1 MPGKSASLPHLLTL
15 RTFFDLLQ
23 LVNDYLRD
31 NFFTRQNIQKSSYDL
46 NVAACRLILVI
57 MPGLETSAVFQVE
70 FDNLIH
76 RLYSWAENSEEPLRS
91 YATGLLA
98 AAMEVQDIAIGFREQ
113 NSRLVTVMLKRLH
126 TLQAELLESKKM
138 NGEINPPSSSQI
150 KSEVKPSTGNES
162 NPDEGVSNRPF
173 AHLGGGSV
181 PSSPELSSP
190 TLNGKILLI
199 QNEFDVNASRVSLYR
214 PPPLPTGLSK
224 FKNTIHLNT
233 LFQNENTSQSQG
245 ESKYVRNTIPI
256 YPPTT
261 ETNQMLILRYLTSM
275 GEYQEVSCYRGFRCF
290 QRHSTDRKNEF
301 SF

>member
-1 MPGKSASLPHLLTL
+1 METERYMRKDPDPFDERHPSRTDPDCELGRMLKLLFRKDHFMTRVSRAEVSLPDHLINVVI
-15 RTFFDLLQ
+15 FFLNLSLQ

-57 MPGLETSAVFQVE
+57 MPGLETSAVFQAE

-126 TLQAELLESKKM
+126 TLQAELLEAKKA
-138 NGEINPPSSSQI
+138 NGEVIASPQI
-150 KSEVKPSTGNES
+150 KSEAKPSTRKEPNSSSECV
-162 NPDEGVSNRPF
+162 VSNRPF

-181 PSSPELSSP
+181 PSSPELTSP
-190 TLNGKILLI
+190 TLNGEIFVFSKI
-199 QNEFDVNASRVSLYR
+199 R
-214 PPPLPTGLSK
+214 
-224 FKNTIHLNT
+224 
-233 LFQNENTSQSQG
+233 
-245 ESKYVRNTIPI
+245 
-256 YPPTT
+256 
-261 ETNQMLILRYLTSM
+261 
-275 GEYQEVSCYRGFRCF
+275 
-290 QRHSTDRKNEF
+290 
-301 SF
+301 

>member
-1 MPGKSASLPHLLTL
+1 ML
-15 RTFFDLLQ
+15 RQQRYKILRCSFNPPWQ

-126 TLQAELLESKKM
+126 TLQAEVLEAKKM
-138 NGEINPPSSSQI
+138 NGEVVLSSPVI
-150 KSEVKPSTGNES
+150 KKEVKTSTSKES
-162 NPDEGVSNRPF
+162 NSSECVVSNRPF
-173 AHLGGGSV
+173 AHLGGGSA
-181 PSSPELSSP
+181 PSSPELTSP
-190 TLNGKILLI
+190 TLNG
-199 QNEFDVNASRVSLYR
+199 EFEH
-214 PPPLPTGLSK
+214 
-224 FKNTIHLNT
+224 F
-233 LFQNENTSQSQG
+233 F
-245 ESKYVRNTIPI
+245 
-256 YPPTT
+256 
-261 ETNQMLILRYLTSM
+261 
-275 GEYQEVSCYRGFRCF
+275 C
-290 QRHSTDRKNEF
+290 
-301 SF
+301 

>member
-1 MPGKSASLPHLLTL
+1 MYMRKDPDPFDERHPSRTDPDCELGRMLKLLFRKDHFMTRVSPL
-15 RTFFDLLQ
+15 RCHYFDCSDVNISFQ

-31 NFFTRQNIQKSSYDL
+31 NFFTRQSIQKSSYDL

-113 NSRLVTVMLKRLH
+113 NSRLVTIMLKRLH
-126 TLQAELLESKKM
+126 TLQAEVLEAKKL
-138 NGEINPPSSSQI
+138 NGETLSSSQL
-150 KSEVKPSTGNES
+150 KSETKTTTGKETTSSECVVPS
-162 NPDEGVSNRPF
+162 RPF
-173 AHLGGGSV
+173 AHLGGGSA

-190 TLNGKILLI
+190 TLN
-199 QNEFDVNASRVSLYR
+199 
-214 PPPLPTGLSK
+214 GLSK

-233 LFQNENTSQSQG
+233 LFQNESTSQSQG

-275 GEYQEVSCYRGFRCF
+275 GEYQEVSV
-290 QRHSTDRKNEF
+290 F
-301 SF
+301 SSSRNALIQ